1 MIQELRLRNFLSFGP
16 ETPALQLGPLN
27 VLIGPNGSGKSNL
40 LEAIGLLR
48 ATTGDLLRAIRSS
61 GPTSDWIWK
70 GQKSKFS
77 AAELEAKVEV
87 PFGEK
92 LVHYKLAFLQVDGSF
107 FIFGENIDL
116 LPDHLPI
123 YSYGLGEATVVAQD
137 GTHHKIDR
145 TNFDNK
151 QSILVQLR
159 DPTNY
164 PLLARVSN
172 LFSQFRTYRSWPLG
186 PESPLRGFQ
195 KNDAPRTYLVE
206 DGSNLALI
214 LNRLSN
220 DPPTW
225 RRIREFLKDLG
236 QDFDDISFEI
246 DVNTTR
252 FMMRE
257 TNFVTPSSRLSDGT
271 LRFLCLVAV
280 LLDPK
285 PAPLIC
291 IDEPELGFHPDAVHE
306 VAELLKDASTRT
318 QLIVTTHSRELLD
331 AISDKPESVIV
342 FDRKDGQ
349 TQMNRL
355 GSKELMD
362 WAKGYG
368 IGKAWREGEFGG
380 NRW

>member
-48 ATTGDLLRAIRSS
+48 ATTGDLWQAIRS
-61 GPTSDWIWK
+61 GGTPSDWVWK
-70 GQKSKFS
+70 RDPAQYP
-77 AAELEAKVEV
+77 AEIVARATVEYQLS
-87 PFGEK
+87 FTGIEG
-92 LVHYKLAFLQVDGSF
+92 HFLILSEW
-107 FIFGENIDL
+107 IST
-116 LPDHLPI
+116 LPDRNLI
-123 YSYGLGEATVVAQD
+123 FRRSAGEATIVGRD
-137 GTHHKIDR
+137 GEHEIR
-145 TNFDNK
+145 TDELDFL
-151 QSILVQLR
+151 QSILVQRR
-159 DPTNY
+159 DPRNY
-164 PLLARVSN
+164 PELTQLANR
-172 LFSQFRTYRSWPLG
+172 FSQIRTYRSWQTG
-186 PESPLRGFQ
+186 PNSPLRTSQSMDGP
-195 KNDAPRTYLVE
+195 KSYLLE
-206 DGSNLALI
+206 DGSNLALV
-214 LNRLSN
+214 LNRLNN

-225 RRIREFLKDLG
+225 RRVRAFLKDLG
-236 QDFDDISFEI
+236 QDLDDI
-246 DVNTTR
+246 R
-252 FMMRE
+252 FD
-257 TNFVTPSSRLSDGT
+257 FVDGAVRIMVHESTFTTPSSRLSDGT
-271 LRFLCLVAV
+271 LRFLCLLAV

-318 QLIVTTHSRELLD
+318 QIIVTTHSRELLD

-342 FDRKDGQ
+342 CERKEGQ

>member
-48 ATTGDLLRAIRSS
+48 ATTGDLWQAIRSQGS
-61 GPTSDWIWK
+61 TSDWIWK
-70 GQKSKFS
+70 GRPEPFRAEITAKSV
-77 AAELEAKVEV
+77 AHYELSFCDYEGGFTIVGEAISTV
-87 PFGEK
+87 P
-92 LVHYKLAFLQVDGSF
+92 DGTVVYRSKA
-107 FIFGENIDL
+107 
-116 LPDHLPI
+116 
-123 YSYGLGEATVVAQD
+123 GEATLVGRD
-137 GTHHKIDR
+137 GVGRKIDLEDF
-145 TNFDNK
+145 NFQ
-151 QSILVQLR
+151 QSILVQRR
-159 DPTNY
+159 DPGNY
-164 PLLARVSN
+164 PALTQLANS
-172 LFSQFRTYRSWPLG
+172 FSQIRLFRNWPSGLDSPIRSIQRTDG
-186 PESPLRGFQ
+186 P
-195 KNDAPRTYLVE
+195 KTYLLE
-206 DGSNLALI
+206 DGSNLALV
-214 LNRLSN
+214 LNRLNN

-225 RRIREFLKDLG
+225 RRVRTFLRDLG
-236 QDFDDISFEI
+236 QDFDDIGFDFVDNSVRI
-246 DVNTTR
+246 
-252 FMMRE
+252 MMRE
-257 TNFVTPSSRLSDGT
+257 TTFSTPSSRLSDGT
-271 LRFLCLVAV
+271 LRFLCLLAV

-285 PAPLIC
+285 PSPLIC

-342 FDRKDGQ
+342 CERKDGQ